1 MHPSDARSIRRTADA
16 RAGVRRG
23 ATGSIILA
31 VIAMLAIA
39 IGLVVVFGGGP
50 DEGQNRT
57 ALDMFTVRKGS
68 FDISIPATGELSALR
83 QVEVASRLEVRSVIT
98 EIVPEGAS
106 VKAGDVLIRLDD
118 EEILNK
124 IKDVKVEIDNADAR
138 LAAARADLKIKKDA
152 EASELALADVEIQ
165 LADLALKAWESGE
178 DVSQRQTLALELEMA
193 QKDYDRLVARHE
205 ASKELLRQEFISKDE
220 FDRDEIEMIR
230 ARSNLEEA
238 TLDLK
243 VYEEFLSIQ
252 KRAELESEVKKA
264 KDKRSELAARFASEI
279 ESLTRDVSNKDFVL
293 SNAEEDFEKATRQ
306 LDLCTITAPEGGMIV
321 YASSMQN
328 SSWNRGNDNPPPTI
342 GTELR
347 RNRAVMYI
355 PDMSQMAAEVK
366 VNEALS
372 GRIEPGQRAILYSD
386 ATPDEPIAGEVL
398 GVGVLAET
406 GGWRDPNRRDYTVK
420 IKLTGTE
427 GLPLK
432 PSMRCKAEIFVG
444 RVEDAI
450 HIPVQGVFRT
460 GATAFAYVPEASGYR
475 QQPVTIGRTSN
486 LYVEILDGLTEGDR
500 ILLREPS
507 ADEITTRIESEERQ
521 G

>member
-220 FDRDEIEMIR
+220 FDRDEI
-230 ARSNLEEA
+230 
-238 TLDLK
+238 
-243 VYEEFLSIQ
+243 
-252 KRAELESEVKKA
+252 
-264 KDKRSELAARFASEI
+264 
-279 ESLTRDVSNKDFVL
+279 
-293 SNAEEDFEKATRQ
+293 
-306 LDLCTITAPEGGMIV
+306 
-321 YASSMQN
+321 
-328 SSWNRGNDNPPPTI
+328 
-342 GTELR
+342 
-347 RNRAVMYI
+347 
-355 PDMSQMAAEVK
+355 
-366 VNEALS
+366 
-372 GRIEPGQRAILYSD
+372 
-386 ATPDEPIAGEVL
+386 
-398 GVGVLAET
+398 
-406 GGWRDPNRRDYTVK
+406 
-420 IKLTGTE
+420 
-427 GLPLK
+427 
-432 PSMRCKAEIFVG
+432 
-444 RVEDAI
+444 
-450 HIPVQGVFRT
+450 
-460 GATAFAYVPEASGYR
+460 
-475 QQPVTIGRTSN
+475 
-486 LYVEILDGLTEGDR
+486 
-500 ILLREPS
+500 
-507 ADEITTRIESEERQ
+507 
-521 G
+521 